1 MSNYIFYQT
10 KTEFNNTG
18 DTLINKALLDTLRE
32 YGKLQCNCSKDI
44 PERFLKQLQIKED
57 EKIHCKNELQFVLN
71 ILLKSIKK
79 DKNDKVYIVSGLG
92 HNFGGGF
99 KKSAR
104 NIVASILFMIYRLF
118 GVRIVR
124 IGSSIGPITK
134 VLGFTE
140 KIRSIPINEY
150 FVRDTQSLEL
160 CHKIGIKK
168 AKLCPDMSWL
178 YLKGQERKINETT
191 TVILNPRDWGNK
203 SQENETILRIGEILK
218 EFNKK
223 MNKKMKLI
231 FLYQVKKD
239 KDISKRMYD
248 HFKDTYQSEFVEEQ
262 VNLDT
267 AKEYYCKAS
276 YNISDRMHSLLLG
289 YKYGALPVAVI
300 DTDKN
305 VKIGQTFKDAN
316 LEKLIIDIYK
326 GKTENVLQ
334 ILENKDMLMNK
345 LLDVEKDKQKEI
357 TNILDK
363 IF

>member
-1 MSNYIFYQT
+1 MSVTNPFIHLF
-10 KTEFNNTG
+10 KTSKSSYLY
-18 DTLINKALLDTLRE
+18 DVNK
-32 YGKLQCNCSKDI
+32 N
-44 PERFLKQLQIKED
+44 QIK
-57 EKIHCKNELQFVLN
+57 KISEA
-71 ILLKSIKK
+71 S
-79 DKNDKVYIVSGLG
+79 YI
-92 HNFGGGF
+92 
-99 KKSAR
+99 
-104 NIVASILFMIYRLF
+104 
-118 GVRIVR
+118 
-124 IGSSIGPITK
+124 
-134 VLGFTE
+134 
-140 KIRSIPINEY
+140 
-150 FVRDTQSLEL
+150 EL
-160 CHKIGIKK
+160 C
-168 AKLCPDMSWL
+168 
-178 YLKGQERKINETT
+178 N
-191 TVILNPRDWGNK
+191 
-203 SQENETILRIGEILK
+203 
-218 EFNKK
+218 
-223 MNKKMKLI
+223 
-231 FLYQVKKD
+231 D

>member
-1 MSNYIFYQT
+1 
-10 KTEFNNTG
+10 
-18 DTLINKALLDTLRE
+18 
-32 YGKLQCNCSKDI
+32 
-44 PERFLKQLQIKED
+44 
-57 EKIHCKNELQFVLN
+57 
-71 ILLKSIKK
+71 
-79 DKNDKVYIVSGLG
+79 
-92 HNFGGGF
+92 
-99 KKSAR
+99 
-104 NIVASILFMIYRLF
+104 
-118 GVRIVR
+118 
-124 IGSSIGPITK
+124 
-134 VLGFTE
+134 
-140 KIRSIPINEY
+140 
-150 FVRDTQSLEL
+150 
-160 CHKIGIKK
+160 
-168 AKLCPDMSWL
+168 MSWL